1 MDINTVAS
9 ENKISIIVNREKNI
23 SILRINGKI
32 IGEASNTLKHEI
44 DEQKRN
50 GAGNII
56 LDLSAVPLM
65 DSTALGK
72 IIKALASLKKEG
84 MRLVLLN
91 PQEAVSN
98 VLRITRL
105 DTIFEVYYDEQ
116 KAISTFN

>member
-1 MDINTVAS
+1 MGINTSAS

-116 KAISTFN
+116 KAISTFD

>member
-9 ENKISIIVNREKNI
+9 ESKIAIIVNREKNI

-116 KAISTFN
+116 KAISNL

>member
-1 MDINTVAS
+1 MGINTSAS

-32 IGEASNTLKHEI
+32 IGEASNTLKYEI

-50 GAGNII
+50 AAGNII

-84 MRLVLLN
+84 MKLVLLN